1 MNRCTQLSLIGI
13 ILRRGGCKQSDPL
26 FVCCD
31 LGSVLP
37 DDVWLIRKLI
47 LSNGLF
53 GSAARACA
61 PLCLCEWQ
69 LKLRQFPRGGNH
81 LLCSHCRDSSRLY
94 CFFLKLGIGTCRRI
108 VYSLIFWHLF
118 SLCVSSFQRPSLS
131 LFLSASPPLLLRQHL
146 TLDIQLLAGRS
157 TVIPFRAAPFSS
169 GLSQA
174 IQITSSAAF
183 RVAASAKCCFQTF
196 LEGHHLI
203 WSPRA

>member
-1 MNRCTQLSLIGI
+1 MAYLARLHAPVRRC
-13 ILRRGGCKQSDPL
+13 
-26 FVCCD
+26 VCVND
-31 LGSVLP
+31 NWS
-37 DDVWLIRKLI
+37 
-47 LSNGLF
+47 F
-53 GSAARACA
+53 GSFHVV
-61 PLCLCEWQ
+61 EIT
-69 LKLRQFPRGGNH
+69 
-81 LLCSHCRDSSRLY
+81 CSALIVVILPAFIV
-94 CFFLKLGIGTCRRI
+94 FFLKLGIGTCRRI